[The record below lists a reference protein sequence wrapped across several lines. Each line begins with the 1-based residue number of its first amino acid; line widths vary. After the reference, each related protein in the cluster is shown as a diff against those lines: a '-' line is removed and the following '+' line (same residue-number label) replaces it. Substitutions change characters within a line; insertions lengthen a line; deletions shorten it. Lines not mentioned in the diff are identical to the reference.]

1 MIEMLRKLSIRSRR
15 HVDEEELLR
24 LADGELTAWHSR
36 RVQRH
41 IEQCWTCRSRYEQVQ
56 SAILGFVEYRNRIVL
71 PHLPRPNSA
80 RERFLRKIDL
90 VGREVLESRSARAA
104 RVLRSAIAPMINP
117 VFATF
122 LIVIVSAAAIFVV
135 WQRNVPSVSASELL
149 DRAQA
154 WDTGGAPQVG
164 PGVIH
169 QAIEIH
175 TPTVTFDHSFYRDVQ
190 GRKRPR
196 KGSAQLQDA
205 ALQRVFQSGGVDWR
219 QPLSAS
225 DFRKWN
231 EHLSK
236 KKDEVFSDRSGTLTL
251 RTRTNASEVQE
262 ESLTVRTGDFHPVA
276 RRLVMRDLGEV
287 EISELSY
294 DVLPWDAVNVAE
306 LFEPEV
312 PVLAVAPSALRPV
325 RTVPPVAALDK
336 SELRARLVLNEIGAD
351 TGENI
356 SIERN
361 RGSIAITG
369 FVETQSR
376 KNEIDQAL
384 LGLPFVSASV
394 STFETRNRQLVSSGQ
409 PISVQQQDVIAVVSP
424 LQKYLASRSLPSD
437 QAVQLSRDL
446 LDEALE
452 IDRQAL
458 ALDLLEKRFPEAVQ
472 EGMAAD
478 NKALLQ
484 QLVTRYLSAINVAIQ
499 KERNL
504 IGLVIGELPSYD
516 SSNSTEIYTAADLLL
531 FAHENRRLSGEL
543 LSQSNEMQRPGDVIL
558 AELADALLQCERVT
572 AQLGR

>member
-1 MIEMLRKLSIRSRR
+1 MIKMLRTLSITSRR

-24 LADGELTAWHSR
+24 LADGELSAWHSR

-56 SAILGFVEYRNRIVL
+56 SAILDFVEYRNRIVL

-90 VGREVLESRSARAA
+90 VGRETVESPTARAA
-104 RVLRSAIAPMINP
+104 HALRSAIAPMINP

-122 LIVIVSAAAIFVV
+122 LIIIASSTAIVLV

-154 WDTGGAPQVG
+154 WDTGGATHARQ
-164 PGVIH
+164 GVIH
-169 QAIEIH
+169 QAVEIH
-175 TPTVTFDHSFYRDVQ
+175 TPTITFDHSLYRDLE

-196 KGSAQLQDA
+196 KESAQSRDA
-205 ALQRVFQSGGVDWR
+205 TLQRVFQSGAVDWE

-231 EHLSK
+231 EHLPQK
-236 KKDEVFSDRSGTLTL
+236 EDEVFSDRNGTLTL

-262 ESLTVRTGDFHPVA
+262 ESLTVRSGDFHPVA
-276 RRLVMRDLGEV
+276 RRLVMRGLGQV

-306 LFEPEV
+306 LFEPEA

-325 RTVPPVAALDK
+325 RTVPPVAALDE

-361 RGSIAITG
+361 RGLIAITG

-376 KNEIDQAL
+376 KKEIDQAL
-384 LGLPFVSASV
+384 VGLPFVSASV
-394 STFETRNRQLVSSGQ
+394 STFEARNRQLAASAQ
-409 PISVQQQDVIAVVSP
+409 PASVQQQEVIAEVSP

-446 LDEALE
+446 LNEALE

-458 ALDLLEKRFPEAVQ
+458 ALDALERRFPEAVRP
-472 EGMAAD
+472 GMAPD
-478 NKALLQ
+478 NRVLLQ
-484 QLVTRYLSAINVAIQ
+484 QLVTRYLSALNAAIQ

-504 IGLVIGELPSYD
+504 IGPVMGGLPSYD
-516 SSNSTEIYTAADLLL
+516 TSNSTRIYTAADLLL

-543 LSQSNEMQRPGDVIL
+543 LSQSNEVQQPGDVIL
-558 AELADALLQCERVT
+558 AELAGALLQCERVT
-572 AQLGR
+572 GWLGR